1 MYLVLQI
8 DGISTTIKFPF
19 VQSSN
24 HVACHLEE
32 IYIYGSIPE
41 RNHRLA
47 AKGGGDQ
54 YVFTN
59 GFNYN
64 CANMIISSPLRASL
78 TIQHF

>member
-1 MYLVLQI
+1 M
-8 DGISTTIKFPF
+8 TPIKFHF
-19 VQSSN
+19 VQSTMWLAIWRN
-24 HVACHLEE
+24 
-32 IYIYGSIPE
+32 IFYGSIPE
-41 RNHRLA
+41 RNLRLA

-64 CANMIISSPLRASL
+64 CANMIISPPLRASL